1 MPSTFFLYPGTI
13 FVTSEPEIISTI
25 LGSCVSVCF
34 FDAAL
39 KIGGMNHFMLPL
51 WNGAGLA
58 SPKYGNIAIEK
69 LLEKMISF
77 GSKKHNLQAKIFG
90 GSEILSN
97 GNSLFS
103 VGKRNIEVAH
113 QLIEDYGIMVK
124 SSHVGGKTGRKI
136 RFNTATGEV
145 IMSFIQ
151 PGNIFQ

>member
-1 MPSTFFLYPGTI
+1 
-13 FVTSEPEIISTI
+13 
-25 LGSCVSVCF
+25 
-34 FDAAL
+34 
-39 KIGGMNHFMLPL
+39 MLPL